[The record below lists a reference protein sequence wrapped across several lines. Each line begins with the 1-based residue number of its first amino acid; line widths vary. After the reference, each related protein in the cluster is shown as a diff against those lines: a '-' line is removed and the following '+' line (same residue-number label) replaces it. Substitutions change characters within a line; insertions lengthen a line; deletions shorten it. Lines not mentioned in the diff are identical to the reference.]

1 MSAKQASDDR
11 LCFAMALLLLAAV
24 FATGILRTRAHA
36 SEQPRVDPVV
46 RGGF

>member
-1 MSAKQASDDR
+1 MAAKQASDDR
-11 LCFAMALLLLAAV
+11 LCFAVALLLLLAV

-36 SEQPRVDPVV
+36 GEPPRVDPVV